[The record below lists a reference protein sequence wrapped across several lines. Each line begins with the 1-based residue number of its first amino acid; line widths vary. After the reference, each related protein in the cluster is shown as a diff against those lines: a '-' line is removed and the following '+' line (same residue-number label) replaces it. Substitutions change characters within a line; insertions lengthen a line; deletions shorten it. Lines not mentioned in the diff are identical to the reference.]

1 MGGLPGAGW
10 SVCGAATHGCH
21 LQTGA
26 RKGGD
31 MSRAP
36 TPIRQTVI
44 FMGIALGLALA
55 VALIFPE
62 TSELAPLVSI
72 PIPLIATRS

>member
-1 MGGLPGAGW
+1 
-10 SVCGAATHGCH
+10 
-21 LQTGA
+21 
-26 RKGGD
+26 